1 MATPEKHALLSA
13 SSAERWL
20 NCPPSARLCESI
32 EDTTSE
38 YAESG
43 RLAHAIAEL
52 KLCKQ
57 YIEPM
62 GPKTFSTRL
71 NKLKKNP
78 LYDAEMDHTTD
89 EYMEAI
95 EEAVLA
101 FPERPYIA
109 AEQMVDFSS
118 FVPDGFGTSDC
129 IMIGSGI
136 LHIVDYKHGQGVA
149 VEAENNPQMMLYALG
164 AMLRYKDFY
173 TIETVRMTIVQ
184 PRAGGV
190 RSAEV
195 AADDL
200 INWGVDVVRP
210 KAKLAYDGG
219 GEQHAG
225 DWCRFCK
232 IKATCRKRGEYLA
245 LEAFG
250 KNDPPTYSDAEIGT
264 ILERARGL
272 SAWVK
277 EIEEYALG
285 QTLDGH
291 AIPGWKA
298 VAGRSVREF
307 DNADAAFADL
317 IAAGI
322 DKDMLYTR
330 KPLTLTQAEKV
341 VGKKDFAAIV
351 GSHIIT
357 PPGKPTLVQESD
369 PRPAYSAAA
378 EVFK

>member
-52 KLCKQ
+52 KLRKQ

-101 FPERPYIA
+101 SPERPYIA

-136 LHIVDYKHGQGVA
+136 LHIVDYKH
-149 VEAENNPQMMLYALG
+149 
-164 AMLRYKDFY
+164 
-173 TIETVRMTIVQ
+173 
-184 PRAGGV
+184 
-190 RSAEV
+190 
-195 AADDL
+195 
-200 INWGVDVVRP
+200 
-210 KAKLAYDGG
+210 
-219 GEQHAG
+219 
-225 DWCRFCK
+225 CR
-232 IKATCRKRGEYLA
+232 
-245 LEAFG
+245 
-250 KNDPPTYSDAEIGT
+250 
-264 ILERARGL
+264 
-272 SAWVK
+272 
-277 EIEEYALG
+277 
-285 QTLDGH
+285 
-291 AIPGWKA
+291 
-298 VAGRSVREF
+298 
-307 DNADAAFADL
+307 
-317 IAAGI
+317 
-322 DKDMLYTR
+322 LYTSFVR
-330 KPLTLTQAEKV
+330 VILF
-341 VGKKDFAAIV
+341 D
-351 GSHIIT
+351 S
-357 PPGKPTLVQESD
+357 
-369 PRPAYSAAA
+369 
-378 EVFK
+378 VFV

>member
-20 NCPPSARLCESI
+20 NCPPSARLSESI

-38 YAESG
+38 YAAAG

-52 KLCKQ
+52 KLRKQ

-71 NKLKKNP
+71 NRLKKDP

-95 EEAVLA
+95 EDAVLA

-109 AEQMVDFSS
+109 AEQMVDFST
-118 FVPDGFGTSDC
+118 FVPEGFGTSDC
-129 IMIGSGI
+129 IMIGSGV
-136 LHIVDYKHGQGVA
+136 LHIVDYKHGQGVP

-164 AMLRYKDFY
+164 ALLRYKDFY
-173 TIETVRMTIVQ
+173 VIDTVRMTIVQ

-190 RSAEV
+190 KSAEI
-195 AADDL
+195 AAADL

-210 KAKLAYDGG
+210 KAKLAYDGEG
-219 GEQHAG
+219 DQHAG

-232 IKATCRKRGEYLA
+232 IKAICRKRGDYLT

-250 KNDPPTYSDAEIGT
+250 KKDPPTFTDAEIGA
-264 ILERARGL
+264 ILNRARGL
-272 SAWVK
+272 AAWVK
-277 EIEEYALG
+277 DVEEYALS
-285 QTLDGH
+285 QTLAGNT
-291 AIPGWKA
+291 IPGWKA

-307 DNADAAFADL
+307 DDPDAAFAAL
-317 IAAGI
+317 VAAGVNEN
-322 DKDMLYTR
+322 MLYTR
-330 KPLTLTQAEKV
+330 KPLTLAQAEKA

-351 GSHIIT
+351 GDHIIT
-357 PPGKPTLVQESD
+357 PPGKPALVQESD
-369 PRPAYSAAA
+369 PRPAYNAAA